1 MPANYTHY
9 RFGKCVLQVF
19 PESLSDIV
27 SHDLQAFYTGLH
39 GPDLFFY
46 HRPFSGHSLRTYGTR
61 LHDEPAAAFFE
72 KGAEVVRCADQD
84 TTLCYLL
91 GFLCHFVL
99 DSACHEYIDEYDE
112 EGKKYIL
119 EHLDEIS
126 DAISNNENIS
136 YYSLEEDEKLGKY
149 FDMVFYWGKL
159 LNSTEMIVLKNAD
172 LFKID
177 LNLEDVREIA
187 SELVDDD
194 EFNDALINLLKKYD
208 KGKEIE

>member
-1 MPANYTHY
+1 MKMTLNKLIAN
-9 RFGKCVLQVF
+9 
-19 PESLSDIV
+19 DIIN
-27 SHDLQAFYTGLH
+27 
-39 GPDLFFY
+39 
-46 HRPFSGHSLRTYGTR
+46 YGM
-61 LHDEPAAAFFE
+61 
-72 KGAEVVRCADQD
+72 DQ
-84 TTLCYLL
+84 TTNFNYSVYL
-91 GFLCHFVL
+91 
-99 DSACHEYIDEYDE
+99 DEYIDEYDE

>member
-1 MPANYTHY
+1 M
-9 RFGKCVLQVF
+9 K
-19 PESLSDIV
+19 
-27 SHDLQAFYTGLH
+27 
-39 GPDLFFY
+39 
-46 HRPFSGHSLRTYGTR
+46 
-61 LHDEPAAAFFE
+61 
-72 KGAEVVRCADQD
+72 
-84 TTLCYLL
+84 TTLNKLIANDIINYGMDQTTNFNYSVYL
-91 GFLCHFVL
+91 
-99 DSACHEYIDEYDE
+99 DEYIDEYDE

-194 EFNDALINLLKKYD
+194 DFNDALINLLKKYD
-208 KGKEIE
+208 KGKELE

>member
-1 MPANYTHY
+1 MKMTLNKLIAN
-9 RFGKCVLQVF
+9 
-19 PESLSDIV
+19 DIIN
-27 SHDLQAFYTGLH
+27 
-39 GPDLFFY
+39 
-46 HRPFSGHSLRTYGTR
+46 YGM
-61 LHDEPAAAFFE
+61 
-72 KGAEVVRCADQD
+72 DQ
-84 TTLCYLL
+84 TTNFDYSVYL
-91 GFLCHFVL
+91 
-99 DSACHEYIDEYDE
+99 DEYIEEYDE

-136 YYSLEEDEKLGKY
+136 YYSLEEDQKLGKY

-194 EFNDALINLLKKYD
+194 DFNDALINLLKKYD
-208 KGKEIE
+208 KGKELE

>member
-1 MPANYTHY
+1 MISMKMTLNKLIAN
-9 RFGKCVLQVF
+9 
-19 PESLSDIV
+19 DIINY
-27 SHDLQAFYTGLH
+27 DM
-39 GPDLFFY
+39 
-46 HRPFSGHSLRTYGTR
+46 
-61 LHDEPAAAFFE
+61 
-72 KGAEVVRCADQD
+72 DQ
-84 TTLCYLL
+84 TTNFNYSVYL
-91 GFLCHFVL
+91 
-99 DSACHEYIDEYDE
+99 DEYIDEYDE
-112 EGKKYIL
+112 EGKNYIL

-194 EFNDALINLLKKYD
+194 DFNDALINLLKKYD
-208 KGKEIE
+208 KGKELE

>member
-1 MPANYTHY
+1 MKMTLNKLIAN
-9 RFGKCVLQVF
+9 
-19 PESLSDIV
+19 DIIN
-27 SHDLQAFYTGLH
+27 
-39 GPDLFFY
+39 
-46 HRPFSGHSLRTYGTR
+46 YGM
-61 LHDEPAAAFFE
+61 
-72 KGAEVVRCADQD
+72 DQ
-84 TTLCYLL
+84 TTNFNYSVYL
-91 GFLCHFVL
+91 
-99 DSACHEYIDEYDE
+99 DEYIDEYDE

-119 EHLDEIS
+119 ENLDEIS

-208 KGKEIE
+208 KGKELE

>member
-1 MPANYTHY
+1 MKMTLNKLIAN
-9 RFGKCVLQVF
+9 
-19 PESLSDIV
+19 DIIN
-27 SHDLQAFYTGLH
+27 
-39 GPDLFFY
+39 
-46 HRPFSGHSLRTYGTR
+46 YGM
-61 LHDEPAAAFFE
+61 
-72 KGAEVVRCADQD
+72 DQ
-84 TTLCYLL
+84 TTNFNYL
-91 GFLCHFVL
+91 VYL
-99 DSACHEYIDEYDE
+99 DEYIDEYDE

-194 EFNDALINLLKKYD
+194 NFNDALINLLKKYD
-208 KGKEIE
+208 KGKELE

>member
-1 MPANYTHY
+1 MKMTLNKLIAN
-9 RFGKCVLQVF
+9 
-19 PESLSDIV
+19 DIIN
-27 SHDLQAFYTGLH
+27 
-39 GPDLFFY
+39 
-46 HRPFSGHSLRTYGTR
+46 YGM
-61 LHDEPAAAFFE
+61 
-72 KGAEVVRCADQD
+72 DQ
-84 TTLCYLL
+84 TTNFNYSVYL
-91 GFLCHFVL
+91 
-99 DSACHEYIDEYDE
+99 DEYIDEYDE

-136 YYSLEEDEKLGKY
+136 YYSLEEDKKLGKY

>member
-1 MPANYTHY
+1 MKMTLNKLIAN
-9 RFGKCVLQVF
+9 
-19 PESLSDIV
+19 DIIN
-27 SHDLQAFYTGLH
+27 
-39 GPDLFFY
+39 
-46 HRPFSGHSLRTYGTR
+46 YGM
-61 LHDEPAAAFFE
+61 
-72 KGAEVVRCADQD
+72 DQ
-84 TTLCYLL
+84 TTNFNYSVYL
-91 GFLCHFVL
+91 
-99 DSACHEYIDEYDE
+99 DEYIDEYDE
-112 EGKKYIL
+112 EGKNYIL

-177 LNLEDVREIA
+177 LNLDDVREIA

-194 EFNDALINLLKKYD
+194 DFNDALINLLKKYD
-208 KGKEIE
+208 KGKELE

>member
-1 MPANYTHY
+1 MKMTLNKLIAN
-9 RFGKCVLQVF
+9 
-19 PESLSDIV
+19 DIIN
-27 SHDLQAFYTGLH
+27 
-39 GPDLFFY
+39 
-46 HRPFSGHSLRTYGTR
+46 YGM
-61 LHDEPAAAFFE
+61 
-72 KGAEVVRCADQD
+72 DQ
-84 TTLCYLL
+84 TTNFNYSVYL
-91 GFLCHFVL
+91 
-99 DSACHEYIDEYDE
+99 DEYIDEYDE
-112 EGKKYIL
+112 EGKNYIL

-194 EFNDALINLLKKYD
+194 NFNDALINLLKKYD

>member
-1 MPANYTHY
+1 MKMTLNKLIAN
-9 RFGKCVLQVF
+9 
-19 PESLSDIV
+19 DIIN
-27 SHDLQAFYTGLH
+27 
-39 GPDLFFY
+39 
-46 HRPFSGHSLRTYGTR
+46 YGM
-61 LHDEPAAAFFE
+61 
-72 KGAEVVRCADQD
+72 DQ
-84 TTLCYLL
+84 TTNFNYSVYL
-91 GFLCHFVL
+91 
-99 DSACHEYIDEYDE
+99 DEYIDEYDE

-208 KGKEIE
+208 KGKELE

>member
-1 MPANYTHY
+1 MKMTLNKLIAN
-9 RFGKCVLQVF
+9 
-19 PESLSDIV
+19 DIIN
-27 SHDLQAFYTGLH
+27 
-39 GPDLFFY
+39 
-46 HRPFSGHSLRTYGTR
+46 YGM
-61 LHDEPAAAFFE
+61 
-72 KGAEVVRCADQD
+72 DQ
-84 TTLCYLL
+84 TTNFNYSVYL
-91 GFLCHFVL
+91 
-99 DSACHEYIDEYDE
+99 DEYIDEYDE

-119 EHLDEIS
+119 EHLDQIS

-194 EFNDALINLLKKYD
+194 DFNDALINLLKKYD
-208 KGKEIE
+208 KGKELE

>member
-1 MPANYTHY
+1 MKMTLNKLIAN
-9 RFGKCVLQVF
+9 
-19 PESLSDIV
+19 DIIN
-27 SHDLQAFYTGLH
+27 
-39 GPDLFFY
+39 
-46 HRPFSGHSLRTYGTR
+46 YGM
-61 LHDEPAAAFFE
+61 
-72 KGAEVVRCADQD
+72 DQ
-84 TTLCYLL
+84 TTNFNYSVYL
-91 GFLCHFVL
+91 
-99 DSACHEYIDEYDE
+99 DEYIDEYDE
-112 EGKKYIL
+112 EGKNYIL

-187 SELVDDD
+187 SELVDDAD
-194 EFNDALINLLKKYD
+194 FNDALINLLKKYD
-208 KGKEIE
+208 KGKELE

>member
-1 MPANYTHY
+1 MKMTLNKLIAN
-9 RFGKCVLQVF
+9 
-19 PESLSDIV
+19 DIIN
-27 SHDLQAFYTGLH
+27 
-39 GPDLFFY
+39 
-46 HRPFSGHSLRTYGTR
+46 YGM
-61 LHDEPAAAFFE
+61 
-72 KGAEVVRCADQD
+72 DQ
-84 TTLCYLL
+84 TTNFNYSVYL
-91 GFLCHFVL
+91 
-99 DSACHEYIDEYDE
+99 DEYIDEYDE

-194 EFNDALINLLKKYD
+194 NFNDALINLLKKYD
-208 KGKEIE
+208 KGKELE

>member
-1 MPANYTHY
+1 MKMTLNKLIAN
-9 RFGKCVLQVF
+9 
-19 PESLSDIV
+19 DIIN
-27 SHDLQAFYTGLH
+27 
-39 GPDLFFY
+39 
-46 HRPFSGHSLRTYGTR
+46 YGM
-61 LHDEPAAAFFE
+61 
-72 KGAEVVRCADQD
+72 DQ
-84 TTLCYLL
+84 TTNFNYSVYL
-91 GFLCHFVL
+91 
-99 DSACHEYIDEYDE
+99 DEYIDEYDE

-126 DAISNNENIS
+126 AAISNNENIS

-194 EFNDALINLLKKYD
+194 DFNDALINLLKKYD
-208 KGKEIE
+208 KGKELE

>member
-1 MPANYTHY
+1 MKMTLNKLIAN
-9 RFGKCVLQVF
+9 
-19 PESLSDIV
+19 DIIN
-27 SHDLQAFYTGLH
+27 
-39 GPDLFFY
+39 
-46 HRPFSGHSLRTYGTR
+46 YGM
-61 LHDEPAAAFFE
+61 
-72 KGAEVVRCADQD
+72 DQ
-84 TTLCYLL
+84 TTNFNYSVYL
-91 GFLCHFVL
+91 
-99 DSACHEYIDEYDE
+99 DEYIDEYDE
-112 EGKKYIL
+112 ESKKYIL

-194 EFNDALINLLKKYD
+194 DFNDALINLLKKYD
-208 KGKEIE
+208 KGKELE

>member
-1 MPANYTHY
+1 MKMTLNKLIAN
-9 RFGKCVLQVF
+9 
-19 PESLSDIV
+19 DIIN
-27 SHDLQAFYTGLH
+27 
-39 GPDLFFY
+39 
-46 HRPFSGHSLRTYGTR
+46 YGM
-61 LHDEPAAAFFE
+61 
-72 KGAEVVRCADQD
+72 DQ
-84 TTLCYLL
+84 TTNFNYSVYL
-91 GFLCHFVL
+91 
-99 DSACHEYIDEYDE
+99 DEYIDEYDE

-119 EHLDEIS
+119 EHLDEIG

-194 EFNDALINLLKKYD
+194 DFNDALINLLKKYD
-208 KGKEIE
+208 KGKELE

>member
-1 MPANYTHY
+1 MKMTLNKLIANDIINYGMDQTTNFNYT
-9 RFGKCVLQVF
+9 V
-19 PESLSDIV
+19 
-27 SHDLQAFYTGLH
+27 
-39 GPDLFFY
+39 
-46 HRPFSGHSLRTYGTR
+46 
-61 LHDEPAAAFFE
+61 
-72 KGAEVVRCADQD
+72 
-84 TTLCYLL
+84 YL
-91 GFLCHFVL
+91 
-99 DSACHEYIDEYDE
+99 DEYITEYDE

-119 EHLDEIS
+119 EHLNEIS

-136 YYSLEEDEKLGKY
+136 YYSLEEDKKLGKY

-177 LNLEDVREIA
+177 LNLEEVREIA

-208 KGKEIE
+208 KGKELE

>member
-1 MPANYTHY
+1 MKMTLNKLIAN
-9 RFGKCVLQVF
+9 
-19 PESLSDIV
+19 DIIN
-27 SHDLQAFYTGLH
+27 
-39 GPDLFFY
+39 
-46 HRPFSGHSLRTYGTR
+46 YGM
-61 LHDEPAAAFFE
+61 
-72 KGAEVVRCADQD
+72 DQ
-84 TTLCYLL
+84 TTNFNYSVYL
-91 GFLCHFVL
+91 
-99 DSACHEYIDEYDE
+99 DEYIDEYDE

-194 EFNDALINLLKKYD
+194 DFNDALINLLKQYD
-208 KGKEIE
+208 KGKELE

>member
-1 MPANYTHY
+1 MKMTLNKLIAN
-9 RFGKCVLQVF
+9 
-19 PESLSDIV
+19 DIIN
-27 SHDLQAFYTGLH
+27 
-39 GPDLFFY
+39 
-46 HRPFSGHSLRTYGTR
+46 YGM
-61 LHDEPAAAFFE
+61 
-72 KGAEVVRCADQD
+72 DQ
-84 TTLCYLL
+84 TTNFNYSVYL
-91 GFLCHFVL
+91 
-99 DSACHEYIDEYDE
+99 DEYIDEYDE
-112 EGKKYIL
+112 EGKNYIL
-119 EHLDEIS
+119 EHLDQIS

-194 EFNDALINLLKKYD
+194 GFNDALINLLKKYD
-208 KGKEIE
+208 KGKELE

>member
-1 MPANYTHY
+1 MISMKMTLNKLIAN
-9 RFGKCVLQVF
+9 
-19 PESLSDIV
+19 DIIN
-27 SHDLQAFYTGLH
+27 Y
-39 GPDLFFY
+39 
-46 HRPFSGHSLRTYGTR
+46 
-61 LHDEPAAAFFE
+61 
-72 KGAEVVRCADQD
+72 CMDQ
-84 TTLCYLL
+84 TTNFNYSVYL
-91 GFLCHFVL
+91 
-99 DSACHEYIDEYDE
+99 DEYIDEYDE

-194 EFNDALINLLKKYD
+194 DFNDALINLLKKYD
-208 KGKEIE
+208 KGKALE

>member
-1 MPANYTHY
+1 MKMTLNKLIAN
-9 RFGKCVLQVF
+9 
-19 PESLSDIV
+19 DIIN
-27 SHDLQAFYTGLH
+27 
-39 GPDLFFY
+39 
-46 HRPFSGHSLRTYGTR
+46 YGM
-61 LHDEPAAAFFE
+61 
-72 KGAEVVRCADQD
+72 DQ
-84 TTLCYLL
+84 TTNFNYSVYL
-91 GFLCHFVL
+91 
-99 DSACHEYIDEYDE
+99 DEYIDEYDE

-194 EFNDALINLLKKYD
+194 DFNDALINLLKKYD
-208 KGKEIE
+208 KGKALE

>member
-1 MPANYTHY
+1 MKMTLNKLIAN
-9 RFGKCVLQVF
+9 
-19 PESLSDIV
+19 DIIN
-27 SHDLQAFYTGLH
+27 
-39 GPDLFFY
+39 
-46 HRPFSGHSLRTYGTR
+46 YGM
-61 LHDEPAAAFFE
+61 
-72 KGAEVVRCADQD
+72 DQ
-84 TTLCYLL
+84 TTNFNYSVYL
-91 GFLCHFVL
+91 
-99 DSACHEYIDEYDE
+99 DEYIDEYDE

-136 YYSLEEDEKLGKY
+136 YYTLEEDEKLGKY

-177 LNLEDVREIA
+177 LNLEEVREIA

-194 EFNDALINLLKKYD
+194 DFNDALINLLKKYD
-208 KGKEIE
+208 KGKELE

>member
-1 MPANYTHY
+1 MKMTLNKLIAN
-9 RFGKCVLQVF
+9 
-19 PESLSDIV
+19 DIIN
-27 SHDLQAFYTGLH
+27 
-39 GPDLFFY
+39 
-46 HRPFSGHSLRTYGTR
+46 YGM
-61 LHDEPAAAFFE
+61 
-72 KGAEVVRCADQD
+72 DQ
-84 TTLCYLL
+84 TTNFNYSVYL
-91 GFLCHFVL
+91 
-99 DSACHEYIDEYDE
+99 DEYIDEYDE

-194 EFNDALINLLKKYD
+194 DFNDALINLVKIYD
-208 KGKEIE
+208 KGTALE

>member
-1 MPANYTHY
+1 MKMTLNKLIAN
-9 RFGKCVLQVF
+9 
-19 PESLSDIV
+19 DIIN
-27 SHDLQAFYTGLH
+27 
-39 GPDLFFY
+39 
-46 HRPFSGHSLRTYGTR
+46 YGM
-61 LHDEPAAAFFE
+61 
-72 KGAEVVRCADQD
+72 DQ
-84 TTLCYLL
+84 TTNFNYSVYL
-91 GFLCHFVL
+91 
-99 DSACHEYIDEYDE
+99 DEYITEYDE

-126 DAISNNENIS
+126 AAISNNENIS
-136 YYSLEEDEKLGKY
+136 YYSLEEDKKLGKY

-194 EFNDALINLLKKYD
+194 DFNDALINLLKKYD
-208 KGKEIE
+208 KGKELE

>member
-1 MPANYTHY
+1 MKMTLNKLIAN
-9 RFGKCVLQVF
+9 
-19 PESLSDIV
+19 DIIN
-27 SHDLQAFYTGLH
+27 Y
-39 GPDLFFY
+39 
-46 HRPFSGHSLRTYGTR
+46 
-61 LHDEPAAAFFE
+61 
-72 KGAEVVRCADQD
+72 CMDQ
-84 TTLCYLL
+84 TTNFNYSVYL
-91 GFLCHFVL
+91 
-99 DSACHEYIDEYDE
+99 DEYIDEYDE

-194 EFNDALINLLKKYD
+194 DFNDALINLLKKYD
-208 KGKEIE
+208 KGKELE

>member
-1 MPANYTHY
+1 MKMTLNKLIAN
-9 RFGKCVLQVF
+9 
-19 PESLSDIV
+19 DIIN
-27 SHDLQAFYTGLH
+27 
-39 GPDLFFY
+39 
-46 HRPFSGHSLRTYGTR
+46 YGM
-61 LHDEPAAAFFE
+61 
-72 KGAEVVRCADQD
+72 DQ
-84 TTLCYLL
+84 TTNFNYSVYL
-91 GFLCHFVL
+91 
-99 DSACHEYIDEYDE
+99 DEYIDEYDE

-194 EFNDALINLLKKYD
+194 DFNDALINLLKKYD
-208 KGKEIE
+208 KGKELE

>member
-1 MPANYTHY
+1 MKMTLNKLIAN
-9 RFGKCVLQVF
+9 
-19 PESLSDIV
+19 DIIN
-27 SHDLQAFYTGLH
+27 
-39 GPDLFFY
+39 
-46 HRPFSGHSLRTYGTR
+46 YGM
-61 LHDEPAAAFFE
+61 
-72 KGAEVVRCADQD
+72 DQ
-84 TTLCYLL
+84 TTNFNYSVYL
-91 GFLCHFVL
+91 
-99 DSACHEYIDEYDE
+99 DEYIDEYDE

-149 FDMVFYWGKL
+149 FDMAFYWGKL

-194 EFNDALINLLKKYD
+194 DFNDALINLLKKYD
-208 KGKEIE
+208 KGKELE

>member
-1 MPANYTHY
+1 MKMTLNKLIAN
-9 RFGKCVLQVF
+9 
-19 PESLSDIV
+19 DIIN
-27 SHDLQAFYTGLH
+27 
-39 GPDLFFY
+39 
-46 HRPFSGHSLRTYGTR
+46 YGM
-61 LHDEPAAAFFE
+61 
-72 KGAEVVRCADQD
+72 DQ
-84 TTLCYLL
+84 TTNFNYL
-91 GFLCHFVL
+91 VYL
-99 DSACHEYIDEYDE
+99 DEYIDEYDE

-194 EFNDALINLLKKYD
+194 DFNDALINLLKKYD
-208 KGKEIE
+208 KGKELE

>member
-1 MPANYTHY
+1 MKMTLNKLIAN
-9 RFGKCVLQVF
+9 
-19 PESLSDIV
+19 DIIN
-27 SHDLQAFYTGLH
+27 
-39 GPDLFFY
+39 
-46 HRPFSGHSLRTYGTR
+46 YGM
-61 LHDEPAAAFFE
+61 
-72 KGAEVVRCADQD
+72 DQ
-84 TTLCYLL
+84 TTNFDYSVYL
-91 GFLCHFVL
+91 
-99 DSACHEYIDEYDE
+99 DEYIEEYDE

-194 EFNDALINLLKKYD
+194 DFNDALINLLKKYD
-208 KGKEIE
+208 KGKELE

>member
-1 MPANYTHY
+1 MKMTLNKLIAN
-9 RFGKCVLQVF
+9 
-19 PESLSDIV
+19 DIIN
-27 SHDLQAFYTGLH
+27 
-39 GPDLFFY
+39 
-46 HRPFSGHSLRTYGTR
+46 YGM
-61 LHDEPAAAFFE
+61 
-72 KGAEVVRCADQD
+72 DQ
-84 TTLCYLL
+84 TTNFNYSVYL
-91 GFLCHFVL
+91 
-99 DSACHEYIDEYDE
+99 DEYITEYDE

-126 DAISNNENIS
+126 AAISNNENIS

-194 EFNDALINLLKKYD
+194 DFNDALINLLKKYD
-208 KGKEIE
+208 KGKELE

>member
-1 MPANYTHY
+1 MKMTLNKLIAN
-9 RFGKCVLQVF
+9 
-19 PESLSDIV
+19 DIIN
-27 SHDLQAFYTGLH
+27 
-39 GPDLFFY
+39 
-46 HRPFSGHSLRTYGTR
+46 YGM
-61 LHDEPAAAFFE
+61 
-72 KGAEVVRCADQD
+72 DQ
-84 TTLCYLL
+84 TTNFDYSVYL
-91 GFLCHFVL
+91 
-99 DSACHEYIDEYDE
+99 DEYIEEYDE

-119 EHLDEIS
+119 EHQDEIS

-136 YYSLEEDEKLGKY
+136 YYSLEEDQKLGKY

-194 EFNDALINLLKKYD
+194 NFNDALINLLKKYD
-208 KGKEIE
+208 KGKELE

>member
-1 MPANYTHY
+1 MKMTLNKLIAN
-9 RFGKCVLQVF
+9 
-19 PESLSDIV
+19 DIIN
-27 SHDLQAFYTGLH
+27 
-39 GPDLFFY
+39 
-46 HRPFSGHSLRTYGTR
+46 YGM
-61 LHDEPAAAFFE
+61 
-72 KGAEVVRCADQD
+72 DQ
-84 TTLCYLL
+84 TTNFNYSVYL
-91 GFLCHFVL
+91 
-99 DSACHEYIDEYDE
+99 DEYITEYDE

-126 DAISNNENIS
+126 AAISNNENIS

-194 EFNDALINLLKKYD
+194 DFNDALINLLKKYD
-208 KGKEIE
+208 KGKALE